1 MTIVESQLFPNEN
14 YNKFLFPINVVSS
27 GRLKHVKIFAQ
38 NHLSWKYEMDEET
51 WREQLHASTSREC
64 SVLHNEISDDPNILS
79 RRTRA
84 RTVED
89 KGGVAAE
96 DALGQRLRARRP
108 ADLRQRPLQEEEV
121 LGVY

>member
-1 MTIVESQLFPNEN
+1 MEGTTN
-14 YNKFLFPINVVSS
+14 YTLSTT
-27 GRLKHVKIFAQ
+27 
-38 NHLSWKYEMDEET
+38 HL
-51 WREQLHASTSREC
+51 ASDWF
-64 SVLHNEISDDPNILS
+64 VLHSEIYVDPNTLS
-79 RRTRA
+79 CRTRA

-121 LGVY
+121 PGA